1 MIYIVFYMSCDCSK
15 KITIHELSIL
25 EDRPTTEANKNTNLK
40 IEENIV
46 KTKKIKKMKKL
57 VKKQPLKEKI
67 ESTEK
72 NIDESQVNEQEIPPQ
87 QTVFE
92 RDDDFWDF
100 YDQPFVQS

>member
-1 MIYIVFYMSCDCSK
+1 MSCDCSK

-67 ESTEK
+67 ESTERR